1 MLIMRLKGALF
12 IVGNWT
18 AHSWNLWWYIE
29 SLKICSLSLL
39 CGSTHSLM
47 HSAPMFVASWTTPW
61 LPAPPPPAWLLP
73 HFHGHVLMAFS
84 ILQGEYHA
92 SFSKE
97 CAEISKPCPQQVDL
111 AELQSDYRTKPFVH
125 IHRTDI
131 TCICG
136 PTHSSHTAFL
146 RSLDF
151 APHAS
156 MDTFI
161 RYPR

>member
-1 MLIMRLKGALF
+1 
-12 IVGNWT
+12 
-18 AHSWNLWWYIE
+18 
-29 SLKICSLSLL
+29 
-39 CGSTHSLM
+39 M

-161 RYPR
+161 RYPRWVQYNLKYNQLADVLTIWTLHWQWASLARQP